1 MKKKI
6 AQLIFLGW
14 KRSDGVDKIWIG
26 PDRITDDRSDDGSDD
41 GSDRGSDHG
50 SDHGSNRK
58 RKKESQIVYKIIIL
72 KKKIVKKTKIGY

>member
-1 MKKKI
+1 M
-6 AQLIFLGW
+6 IFLGW

-26 PDRITDDRSDDGSDD
+26 PDRITDDGSDD

-58 RKKESQIVYKIIIL
+58 RKKKSQIVYKIIIL
-72 KKKIVKKTKIGY
+72 KKK

>member
-1 MKKKI
+1 M
-6 AQLIFLGW
+6 IFLGW

-26 PDRITDDRSDDGSDD
+26 PDRITDDGSDD

-58 RKKESQIVYKIIIL
+58 RKKKSQIVYKIIIL
-72 KKKIVKKTKIGY
+72 KKKIVKKN

>member
-1 MKKKI
+1 M
-6 AQLIFLGW
+6 IFLGW

-26 PDRITDDRSDDGSDD
+26 PDRITDDGSDDGSDD
-41 GSDRGSDHG
+41 RSDRG

-58 RKKESQIVYKIIIL
+58 RKKKSQIVYKIIIL

>member
-1 MKKKI
+1 M
-6 AQLIFLGW
+6 GW

-26 PDRITDDRSDDGSDD
+26 PDRITDDGSDDGSDD
-41 GSDRGSDHG
+41 RSDRG

-58 RKKESQIVYKIIIL
+58 RKKKSQIVYKIIIL